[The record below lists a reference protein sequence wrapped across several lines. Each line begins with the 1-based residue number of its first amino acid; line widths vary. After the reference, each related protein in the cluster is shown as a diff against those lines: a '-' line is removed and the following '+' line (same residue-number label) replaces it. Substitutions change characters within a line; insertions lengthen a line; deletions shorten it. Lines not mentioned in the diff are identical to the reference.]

1 MTEIRPFPTA
11 EAVVIEAMDEVR
23 ELPLTGPSCPRPVHL
38 GPVRLGPAVVLH
50 PDDGDGSADVE
61 NPQPG

>member
-1 MTEIRPFPTA
+1 MNEIRPFPTA

-23 ELPLTGPSCPRPVHL
+23 ELPLSGPSCPHPVQL

-50 PDDGDGSADVE
+50 PEDGDGFADTKDAE
-61 NPQPG
+61 PG